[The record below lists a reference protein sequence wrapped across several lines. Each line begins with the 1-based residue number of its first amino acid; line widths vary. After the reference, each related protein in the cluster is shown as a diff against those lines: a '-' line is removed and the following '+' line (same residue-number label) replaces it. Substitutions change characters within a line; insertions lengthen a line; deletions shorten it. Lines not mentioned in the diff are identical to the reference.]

1 MSTQAEYATIL
12 YETADHTAWITLN
25 RPEKRNA
32 QSDELRT
39 EMSLAL
45 ERAGL
50 DPDVHVVV
58 ITGAGDQA
66 FSAGADIDEF
76 PTRQLVDGV
85 ANKARRRPHET
96 IRVLPKPVVA
106 MVNGLALGGGCEL
119 VLAADLAIAADTAK
133 FGQPEIRVGV
143 IPGCGGTQVLPRL
156 MGEKRAKEF
165 IFSGRMMDADEAL
178 GYGIV
183 NRVVPFA
190 ELRGATEKL
199 VSDLLRNSPAILKIA
214 KMAVNKSLDLPLTVG
229 MDYER
234 ELFAMC
240 FGTAD
245 QKEGAKAFFEKRKPD
260 YTGR

>member
-1 MSTQAEYATIL
+1 MPMQAEYATII
-12 YETADHTAWITLN
+12 YETEGPAAWITLN

-32 QSDELRT
+32 QSDELRA
-39 EMSLAL
+39 EMSAAI

-50 DPDVHVVV
+50 DPAVHVVV

-96 IRVLPKPVVA
+96 IRALPKPVIA

-119 VLAADLAIAADTAK
+119 VLAADLAIAAETAK

-165 IFSGRMMDADEAL
+165 IFTGRMMEADEAL
-178 GYGIV
+178 KYGIV
-183 NRVVPFA
+183 NKVVPAA
-190 ELRGATEKL
+190 ELRAATEKL
-199 VSDLLRNSPAILKIA
+199 VNDLLRNSPAILKIA

-245 QKEGAKAFFEKRKPD
+245 QKEGAKAFFEKRKPE
-260 YTGR
+260 YTGQ

>member
-1 MSTQAEYATIL
+1 MPMQAEYATIL
-12 YETADHTAWITLN
+12 YETDGPTAWITLN

-32 QSDELRT
+32 QSDELRA
-39 EMSLAL
+39 EMSAAL

-58 ITGAGDQA
+58 VTGAGDQA

-96 IRVLPKPVVA
+96 MRVLPKPVVA

-119 VLAADLAIAADTAK
+119 VLAADLAVAADTAK

-165 IFSGRMMDADEAL
+165 IFTGRMMDADEAL
-178 GYGIV
+178 SYGIV
-183 NRVVPFA
+183 NKVVPAA
-190 ELRGATEKL
+190 ELREATEKM

-245 QKEGAKAFFEKRKPD
+245 QKEGAKAFFEKRKPE
-260 YTGR
+260 YTGK

>member
-1 MSTQAEYATIL
+1 MPMQAEYSTIL
-12 YETADHTAWITLN
+12 YETDGPTAWITLN

-32 QSDELRT
+32 QSDELRA
-39 EMSLAL
+39 EMSAAL

-58 ITGAGDQA
+58 VTGAGDQA

-96 IRVLPKPVVA
+96 MRALPKPVIA

-165 IFSGRMMDADEAL
+165 IFTGRTMDAEKAL
-178 GYGIV
+178 SYGIV
-183 NRVVPFA
+183 NKVVPAA
-190 ELRGATEKL
+190 ELREATEKM

-214 KMAVNKSLDLPLTVG
+214 KMAVNKALDLPLTVG

-245 QKEGAKAFFEKRKPD
+245 QKEGAKAFFEKRKPE
-260 YTGR
+260 YTGK

>member
-1 MSTQAEYATIL
+1 MQAEYNTVI
-12 YETADHTAWITLN
+12 YEKAGPVAWITLN

-32 QSDELRT
+32 QSDELRV
-39 EMSLAL
+39 ELAHAF
-45 ERAGL
+45 EDAGL
-50 DPDVHVVV
+50 DKDVHVVV
-58 ITGAGDQA
+58 LTGAGEA

-76 PTRQLVDGV
+76 PTRLLTDAVIY
-85 ANKARRRPHET
+85 KARRRPHEA
-96 IRVLPKPVVA
+96 IRNLPKPVVA

-133 FGQPEIRVGV
+133 LGQPEIRVGV

-165 IFSGRMMDADEAL
+165 IFTGRMMDADEAL

-183 NRVVPFA
+183 NKVVPEA
-190 ELRGATEKL
+190 ELREATEKL
-199 VSDLLRNSPAILKIA
+199 VSDLLRNSPAILKLA
-214 KMAVNKSLDLPLTVG
+214 KLAVNKSLDLPLTVG

-234 ELFAMC
+234 ELYAMC
-240 FGTAD
+240 FGTED
-245 QKEGAKAFFEKRKPD
+245 QKEGARAFFEKRKPE

>member
-1 MSTQAEYATIL
+1 MPTKEDYATIL
-12 YETADHTAWITLN
+12 YEVADHAAWITLN

-32 QSDELRT
+32 QNDELRA
-39 EMSLAL
+39 EMSRAL

-50 DPDVHVVV
+50 DEDVHAVV
-58 ITGAGDQA
+58 ITGSGDQA

-76 PTRQLVDGV
+76 PTRSLNAAVE
-85 ANKARRRPHET
+85 NKARRRPHET

-106 MVNGLALGGGCEL
+106 SVNGLTLGGGCEL
-119 VLAADLAIAADTAK
+119 VLASDLAVAADTAK

-165 IFSGRMMDADEAL
+165 IFTGRMMDADEAL
-178 GYGIV
+178 SYGIV
-183 NRVVPFA
+183 NQVVPAA
-190 ELRGATEKL
+190 ELRAATEKL
-199 VSDLLRNSPAILKIA
+199 VSGLLRNSPAILKIA

-240 FGTAD
+240 FGTED
-245 QKEGAKAFFEKRKPD
+245 QKEGARAFLEKRKPT
-260 YTGR
+260 YSGR